1 MAHEYIYSMVG
12 RNIPIYSSTYTSN
25 ILIDS
30 CTIQRVSECVCL
42 TKIATGI
49 IQIFVSV
56 PAYYSISTLLFITE
70 SIYWMHSPQIMFHV
84 SNWQLGIGNMTC
96 LFAMELILYSIR
108 RKLVKSLVNPCDVM
122 WFEWR
127 TDHTR
132 TITITCVDI
141 QIITGPLKHIS
152 SLCSIVCAVSRKII
166 KHGLSYFLWTNSQ
179 GWVTFMEVQDWSLVT
194 VTLISP
200 GSRGSYSC
208 ISFNAE
214 CCGTCFSRFIIP
226 TTGYISLDIFLK
238 WEFQA
243 IFSFWKHS
251 EIIC

>member
-1 MAHEYIYSMVG
+1 MVAGVDNGPRVHLFNG
-12 RNIPIYSSTYTSN
+12 RPQHSDIFINLHFQHTHRLMHYTE
-25 ILIDS
+25 
-30 CTIQRVSECVCL
+30 SEWVCVCL
-42 TKIATGI
+42 AKIAAGI

-108 RKLVKSLVNPCDVM
+108 RKLVKSLVNLCDVM

-132 TITITCVDI
+132 TITITCEDI
-141 QIITGPLKHIS
+141 QITAGPLKYIS
-152 SLCSIVCAVSRKII
+152 SLCSIVCAVSRKLI

-179 GWVTFMEVQDWSLVT
+179 GWVTFMEVQDWS
-194 VTLISP
+194 
-200 GSRGSYSC
+200 
-208 ISFNAE
+208 
-214 CCGTCFSRFIIP
+214 
-226 TTGYISLDIFLK
+226 
-238 WEFQA
+238 
-243 IFSFWKHS
+243 
-251 EIIC
+251 